1 MVPKKEVNRLFD
13 LDEETYAGL
22 MSFSRKIAKSM
33 KKVIECDRIG
43 MTVIG
48 LDVPHVHI
56 HLIPLNKMEDIQFT
70 KKVSLEIEEFETI
83 AKAIANGL

>member
-1 MVPKKEVNRLFD
+1 
-13 LDEETYAGL
+13 

-33 KKVIECDRIG
+33 RKVIECDRIG
-43 MTVIG
+43 MTIIG
-48 LDVPHVHI
+48 LEVPHVHV

-70 KKVSLEIEEFETI
+70 KKVALKKEEFETI